1 GGTGDAS
8 GRKRKWPSSRSAR
21 RPKNCGRSQDASRK
35 IIIHSAQSQ
44 ACSCHGE
51 TVTAPTKAV
60 IARSVEIMRDLRER
74 YPRSAAGK
82 IHPNNFVKLAERLA
96 WEGIVHP
103 DDI

>member
-1 GGTGDAS
+1 
-8 GRKRKWPSSRSAR
+8 
-21 RPKNCGRSQDASRK
+21 
-35 IIIHSAQSQ
+35 
-44 ACSCHGE
+44 
-51 TVTAPTKAV
+51 VTAPTKAV

-103 DDI
+103 DDIARRLAALLRTHPVLAHF